1 MRVVIGGASG
11 ALGSALTKH
20 LRSCGHEVTRL
31 VRSGDGRDDASRWDP
46 AGGYVNQ
53 GVIDEADVIVNLSG
67 SSISKWPR
75 TKARKRELLQSRL
88 CATTTLAKAVAA
100 SPSPPALISGS
111 AMAWYGSDRG
121 TEVLTEASSP
131 GQGFLADVVHAWEEA
146 AQPAIDAGAR
156 VCFIR
161 TSLVLD
167 ADNGLLALMLPAW
180 KLGGGAKLGDGQ
192 QYMSLI
198 SLNDWLR
205 AVTFLIESPD
215 AGGPFNLAMPS
226 ASTNAEFTDALG
238 KAVHRPTFLA
248 APKFALKAVLG
259 GTADD
264 LLGSLRLFPTALLDE
279 GFTFEQPDLTSGLA
293 AAVGG

>member
-1 MRVVIGGASG
+1 MHVVIGGASG
-11 ALGSALTKH
+11 FLGSALTEQ
-20 LRSCGHEVTRL
+20 LRAGGHQVTRL
-31 VRSGDGRDDASRWDP
+31 VRSGGSADDASPWDP
-46 AGGYVNQ
+46 SGGYVDQ
-53 GVIDEADVIVNLSG
+53 SVIEGADAVVNLSG

-75 TKARKRELLQSRL
+75 TKGRKRELLQSRL

-100 SPSPPALISGS
+100 APSPPALISGS

-121 TEVLTEASSP
+121 AEVLAEASSP

-146 AQPAIDAGAR
+146 AQPAIDGGAR
-156 VCFIR
+156 VCFVR

-167 ADNGLLALMLPAW
+167 ANHGILALMLPAW
-180 KLGGGAKLGDGQ
+180 KLGGGAKLGDGR

-215 AGGPFNLAMPS
+215 AKGPFNVAMPS

-238 KAVHRPTFLA
+238 NAVHRPTFLA

-259 GTADD
+259 GAADD
-264 LLGSLRLFPTALLDE
+264 LLGSLRLAPAALLDA
-279 GFTFEQPDLTSGLA
+279 GFSFEQPDLTSVLA
-293 AAVGG
+293 SAVGR

>member
-11 ALGSALTKH
+11 ALGSPLTKR
-20 LRSCGHEVTRL
+20 LRADDHHVTRL
-31 VRSGDGRDDASRWDP
+31 VRSDDEHGDASLWDP
-46 AGGYVNQ
+46 AGGYVDQ
-53 GVIDEADVIVNLSG
+53 SVIDEADVVVNLSG

-100 SPSPPALISGS
+100 APKPPALISGS

-121 TEVLTEASSP
+121 TEVLTESSAP
-131 GQGFLADVVHAWEEA
+131 GHGFLADVVHAWEEA
-146 AQPAIDAGAR
+146 AQPAIDGGAR
-156 VCFIR
+156 VCFVR

-167 ADNGLLALMLPAW
+167 GSNGLLALMLPAW
-180 KLGGGAKLGDGQ
+180 KLGAGAKLGSGR
-192 QYMSLI
+192 QYMPLI

-215 AGGPFNLAMPS
+215 ANGPFNLAMPG
-226 ASTNAEFTDALG
+226 ASTNAEFTEALG
-238 KAVHRPTFLA
+238 KTLHRPTFLA

-259 GTADD
+259 GAADD

-293 AAVGG
+293 AAVGR

>member
-1 MRVVIGGASG
+1 MHVVIGGASG
-11 ALGSALTKH
+11 FLGSALTEQ
-20 LRSCGHEVTRL
+20 LRAGGHQVTRL
-31 VRSGDGRDDASRWDP
+31 VRSGGSADDASPWDP
-46 AGGYVNQ
+46 SGGYVDQ
-53 GVIDEADVIVNLSG
+53 SVIEGADAVVNLSG

-75 TKARKRELLQSRL
+75 TKGRKRELLQSRL

-100 SPSPPALISGS
+100 APSPPALISGS

-121 TEVLTEASSP
+121 AEVLAEASSP

-146 AQPAIDAGAR
+146 AQPAIDGGAR

-167 ADNGLLALMLPAW
+167 ANHGILALMLPAW
-180 KLGGGAKLGDGQ
+180 KLGGGAKLGDGR

-215 AGGPFNLAMPS
+215 AKGPFNVAMPS

-238 KAVHRPTFLA
+238 NAVHRPTFLA

-259 GTADD
+259 GAADD
-264 LLGSLRLFPTALLDE
+264 LLGSLRLSPAALLDA
-279 GFTFEQPDLTSGLA
+279 GFSFEQPDLTSVLA
-293 AAVGG
+293 SAVGR